1 MNKSKSTLERILRF
15 CGVILGIAFIVS
27 GILLFMNPLDG
38 DLLEKIYILTFLFF
52 GAVFLIYGLT
62 GHR

>member
-1 MNKSKSTLERILRF
+1 MYKSKSTLELILRL
-15 CGVILGIAFIVS
+15 CGAILGIAFIGT
-27 GILLFMNPLDG
+27 GIFLFMSSLDG
-38 DLLEKIYILTFLFF
+38 DLLEKIILLLFLFF

>member
-1 MNKSKSTLERILRF
+1 MYKSKSALEVILML
-15 CGVILGIAFIVS
+15 CGAILGIAFIVT

-52 GAVFLIYGLT
+52 GVVFLIYGLT
-62 GHR
+62 GYR

>member
-1 MNKSKSTLERILRF
+1 
-15 CGVILGIAFIVS
+15 VILGIAFIVS

-52 GAVFLIYGLT
+52 GAVFLIYSCFLNDLCVNRIKIMART
-62 GHR
+62 VDF

>member
-1 MNKSKSTLERILRF
+1 MYKSKITLEVILRL
-15 CGVILGIAFIVS
+15 CGAILGIAFIVTE
-27 GILLFMNPLDG
+27 IFLFMSSLDG
-38 DLLEKIYILTFLFF
+38 DLLEKIILSLFLLL

>member
-1 MNKSKSTLERILRF
+1 MNKSKSTSERILRF
-15 CGVILGIAFIVS
+15 CGLILGIAFIVS
-27 GILLFMNPLDG
+27 GILLFMNSLDG

-62 GHR
+62 GH

>member
-1 MNKSKSTLERILRF
+1 MYKSKSTLEVILRL
-15 CGVILGIAFIVS
+15 CGTILGIAFIVT
-27 GILLFMNPLDG
+27 GIFLFMSSLDG

>member
-1 MNKSKSTLERILRF
+1 MYKSKSTLEVILSL
-15 CGVILGIAFIVS
+15 CGAILGIAFIVT
-27 GILLFMNPLDG
+27 GIFLFMSPLDG
-38 DLLEKIYILTFLFF
+38 DLLEKIILSLFLFF

>member
-1 MNKSKSTLERILRF
+1 MYKSKSTLEVILML
-15 CGVILGIAFIVS
+15 CGAILGIAFIVT

-62 GHR
+62 GH